1 MPGVSFISS
10 SSGPFSGK
18 VGLGISSIV
27 GPTGPQ
33 GFQGFVGPTGPQGV
47 IGDNGISGGLTLF
60 FNYPTTGSVAN
71 YNQLSTTPIIGATT
85 SQTTN
90 IPYTSS
96 TGVNVGQFITSQGIS
111 ANTFISP
118 GIWDFNIFAN
128 SNDVECGLY
137 ANIYKYTSTGSLV
150 YIASTNQVNLQPV
163 QTLNNL
169 FTVVPYTTMNSTDS
183 IAVDL
188 IGTISGAVVDKT
200 ITIQYLDGTYSHVHT
215 TLSVTQ
221 GATGPTG
228 PLGPIGPTGAQGFT
242 GAQGPTGAQGATG
255 PIGPIG
261 PTGAQGFTGAQG
273 PTGPQGVTGVNALW
287 NTTGTNMY
295 YNSGSVAI
303 GKITPLSTSTLDIQ
317 GNISMTGGN
326 FNMFSS
332 QLQNPI
338 FNAYRETIFLSNY
351 SGAFFLNPSTGNNF
365 SIVLSS
371 GSNQLNFVT
380 GSFQTGTLQGVN
392 LFVTAQTGASLSYP
406 STVSWG
412 TAGQPTLTGNNLTDV
427 LNFITWTSGS
437 KILGFV
443 GGKGF

>member
-1 MPGVSFISS
+1 MPGVSFIS

-33 GFQGFVGPTGPQGV
+33 GFQGFVGSTGPQGV

-60 FNYPTTGSVAN
+60 FNYPTTGSVPN
-71 YNQLSTTPIIGATT
+71 YNQLSSTPIVGATT

-90 IPYTSS
+90 IPYTSL

-111 ANTFISP
+111 TNTFISP

-128 SNDVECGLY
+128 SDDVECGLY

-150 YIASTNQVNLQPV
+150 YIATTNQVNLQPV

-169 FTVVPYTTMNSTDS
+169 FTVVPYTTMNPTDS

-200 ITIQYLDGTYSHVHT
+200 ITVQYLDGTYSHVHT

-221 GATGPTG
+221 GATGP
-228 PLGPIGPTGAQGFT
+228 LGPIGPTGAQGFT
-242 GAQGPTGAQGATG
+242 GAQGA
-255 PIGPIG
+255 
-261 PTGAQGFTGAQG
+261 
-273 PTGPQGVTGVNALW
+273 TGPQGETGANALW
-287 NTTGTNMY
+287 NTISTNMY

-303 GKITPLSTSTLDIQ
+303 GKIAPTSTLDVV
-317 GNISMTGGN
+317 GNIQMTGGN
-326 FNMFSS
+326 FNMFRS

-351 SGAFFLNPSTGNNF
+351 SGAFTLNANTGNNF
-365 SIVLSS
+365 SVVLSS
-371 GSNQLNFVT
+371 GSNLISFTNFAP
-380 GSFQTGTLQGVN
+380 TGTLQGVN
-392 LFVTAQTGASLSYP
+392 LFVAQDATGNRTLSYP

-412 TAGQPTLTGNNLTDV
+412 SAGAPTLSTTANAIDV
-427 LNFITWTSGS
+427 LNFISWTGGS
-437 KILGFV
+437 RILGFV

>member
-47 IGDNGISGGLTLF
+47 IGD
-60 FNYPTTGSVAN
+60 
-71 YNQLSTTPIIGATT
+71 
-85 SQTTN
+85 
-90 IPYTSS
+90 
-96 TGVNVGQFITSQGIS
+96 
-111 ANTFISP
+111 
-118 GIWDFNIFAN
+118 
-128 SNDVECGLY
+128 
-137 ANIYKYTSTGSLV
+137 
-150 YIASTNQVNLQPV
+150 
-163 QTLNNL
+163 
-169 FTVVPYTTMNSTDS
+169 
-183 IAVDL
+183 
-188 IGTISGAVVDKT
+188 
-200 ITIQYLDGTYSHVHT
+200 
-215 TLSVTQ
+215 
-221 GATGPTG
+221 
-228 PLGPIGPTGAQGFT
+228 
-242 GAQGPTGAQGATG
+242 
-255 PIGPIG
+255 
-261 PTGAQGFTGAQG
+261 
-273 PTGPQGVTGVNALW
+273 NALW

-392 LFVTAQTGASLSYP
+392 VFVNQDSQGNRTLSYP
-406 STVSWG
+406 ATVSWG
-412 TAGQPTLTGNNLTDV
+412 SAGAPTLSTTANAIDV
-427 LNFITWTSGS
+427 LNFIGWTGESRV
-437 KILGFV
+437 LGFV

>member
-1 MPGVSFISS
+1 MPGVSFIS

-33 GFQGFVGPTGPQGV
+33 GFQGFDGPTGPQGV

-60 FNYPTTGSVAN
+60 FNYPTTGSVDP
-71 YNQLSTTPIIGATT
+71 YNQLSSTPIIGATT

-111 ANTFISP
+111 VNTFISP

-169 FTVVPYTTMNSTDS
+169 FTVVPYTTMNPTDS

-200 ITIQYLDGTYSHVHT
+200 ITVQYLDGTYSHVHT

-221 GATGPTG
+221 GATGP
-228 PLGPIGPTGAQGFT
+228 LGPTGAQGFT
-242 GAQGPTGAQGATG
+242 GAQGPTGAQG
-255 PIGPIG
+255 
-261 PTGAQGFTGAQG
+261 Q
-273 PTGPQGVTGVNALW
+273 NSLW
-287 NTTGTNMY
+287 NFTGTNMY

-303 GKITPLSTSTLDIQ
+303 GKITPTSTLDVQGSIQ
-317 GNISMTGGN
+317 MTGGS

-332 QLQNPI
+332 QLQNPV

-351 SGAFFLNPSTGNNF
+351 SGAFTLNANTGNNF
-365 SIVLSS
+365 SVVLSS
-371 GSNQLNFVT
+371 GSNLISFTNFAP
-380 GSFQTGTLQGVN
+380 TGTLHGVN
-392 LFVTAQTGASLSYP
+392 LFVAQDATGNRTLSYP

-412 TAGQPTLTGNNLTDV
+412 TAGQPTLSTTANAIDI
-427 LNFITWTSGS
+427 LNFITWTGGS
-437 KILGFV
+437 RILGFV

>member
-10 SSGPFSGK
+10 SGPFSSK

-71 YNQLSTTPIIGATT
+71 YNQLSSTPIIGATT

-111 ANTFISP
+111 TTSFISP

-200 ITIQYLDGTYSHVHT
+200 ITVQYLDGTYSHVHT

-221 GATGPTG
+221 GATGPQG
-228 PLGPIGPTGAQGFT
+228 LTGAR
-242 GAQGPTGAQGATG
+242 GATG
-255 PIGPIG
+255 
-261 PTGAQGFTGAQG
+261 A
-273 PTGPQGVTGVNALW
+273 NALW

-303 GKITPLSTSTLDIQ
+303 GKITPLSTLDIQ
-317 GNISMTGGN
+317 GSIQMTGGN
-326 FNMFSS
+326 FSMFSS

-338 FNAYRETIFLSNY
+338 FNSYRETIFITNY
-351 SGAFFLNPSTGNNF
+351 SGAFTINAATGNNF
-365 SIVLSS
+365 SFTLSS
-371 GSNQLNFVT
+371 GSNIVSFTNFAP
-380 GSFQTGTLQGVN
+380 TGTLHGVN
-392 LFVTAQTGASLSYP
+392 LFVAQDATGNRTLSYP

-412 TAGQPTLTGNNLTDV
+412 SAGAPTLSTSANSIDV
-427 LNFITWTSGS
+427 LNFITWTGGS

>member
-1 MPGVSFISS
+1 MPGVSFIS

-33 GFQGFVGPTGPQGV
+33 GFQGLIGPTGPQGV
-47 IGDNGISGGLTLF
+47 IGDNGISGGVTLF
-60 FNYPTTGSVAN
+60 FNYPTTGSVAG
-71 YNQLSTTPIIGATT
+71 YNQLSSTPIIGGTT

-111 ANTFISP
+111 TTSFISP

-200 ITIQYLDGTYSHVHT
+200 ITVQYLDGTYSHVHT

-221 GATGPTG
+221 GATGPQ
-228 PLGPIGPTGAQGFT
+228 GPTGSQGFT
-242 GAQGPTGAQGATG
+242 GPQGPQGPTGA
-255 PIGPIG
+255 
-261 PTGAQGFTGAQG
+261 
-273 PTGPQGVTGVNALW
+273 NALW
-287 NTTGTNMY
+287 NTISTNMY

-303 GKITPLSTSTLDIQ
+303 GKITPTSTLDVQGSIQ
-317 GNISMTGGN
+317 MTGGS

-332 QLQNPI
+332 QLQNPV

-351 SGAFFLNPSTGNNF
+351 SGAFTINAQTGNNF
-365 SIVLSS
+365 AFTLSS
-371 GSNQLNFVT
+371 GSNLISFTNFAP
-380 GSFQTGTLQGVN
+380 TGTLHGVN
-392 LFVTAQTGASLSYP
+392 LFVSQDATGNRTLSYP

-412 TAGQPTLTGNNLTDV
+412 SAGAPTLSTSANSIDV
-427 LNFITWTSGS
+427 LNFISWTGGS